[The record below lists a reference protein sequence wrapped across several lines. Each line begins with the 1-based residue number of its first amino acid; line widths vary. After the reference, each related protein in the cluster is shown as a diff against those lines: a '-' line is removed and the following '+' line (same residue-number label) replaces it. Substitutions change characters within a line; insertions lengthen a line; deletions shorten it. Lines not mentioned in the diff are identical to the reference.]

1 MDKNFKSGFISVVGL
16 PNVGKST
23 LINNIV
29 GQKIAATS
37 DKPQT
42 TRNKILGI
50 YTTDTYQMIFT
61 DTPGIHKPKNKLGEY
76 MVNEAAGSI
85 PDSDIIIFVTDAQ
98 REITNTEQ
106 EILNKIKESDLPA
119 ILVINKTDCVPKEA
133 LFAQIAEYNGLFEF
147 EATVPLSAKTGD
159 GVDIFKEEVLKLL
172 PEGPMFYPAETVTDA
187 KERTVA
193 AEIIREKMLVLLD
206 KEVPH
211 GVAVEITKYAEKEH
225 LVSIDAN
232 IYCEKESHKGIIIGK
247 GGKMMKRIGEKARE
261 DIEKMTEKK
270 VFLQLWVKVKTD
282 WRNSDYLMKSFGFS
296 DNEERM

>member
-1 MDKNFKSGFISVVGL
+1 MEKKFKSGFISVVGL

-23 LINNIV
+23 LINTVV

-50 YTTDTYQMIFT
+50 YTTDTHQMIFT

-76 MVNEAAGSI
+76 MVNEATGSI
-85 PDSDIIIFVTDAQ
+85 PESDVIVFVTDAS
-98 REITNTEQ
+98 REITNTEK
-106 EILNKIKESDLPA
+106 EIADKISESGLPA
-119 ILVINKTDCVPKEA
+119 VLVINKTDCVQKEA
-133 LFAQIAEYNGLFEF
+133 LFAQIAVYNELLNF
-147 EATVPLSAKTGD
+147 EATIPLSAKTGD
-159 GVDIFKEEVLKLL
+159 GVDIFTEEILKLL

-187 KERTVA
+187 RERTVA

-211 GVAVEITKYAEKEH
+211 GVAVEITKYSEKER

-270 VFLQLWVKVKTD
+270 VFLQLWVKVKAD
-282 WRNSDYLMKSFGFS
+282 WRNSDYLMKSFGFK
-296 DNEERM
+296 EERD

>member
-1 MDKNFKSGFISVVGL
+1 MKEKFKSGFISVVGL

-23 LINNIV
+23 LINTVV

-50 YTTDTYQMIFT
+50 YTTDNFQMIFT

-76 MVNEAAGSI
+76 MVNEATGSI
-85 PDSDIIIFVTDAQ
+85 PDSDITIFVTDAS
-98 REITNTEQ
+98 REMTNTEK
-106 EILNKIKESDLPA
+106 EIAVKIAESGLPA
-119 ILVINKTDCVPKEA
+119 ILVINKTDCVPKET
-133 LFAQIAEYNGLFEF
+133 LFAQIAAYNELFGF
-147 EATVPLSAKTGD
+147 EATIPLSAKTGD
-159 GVDIFKEEVLKLL
+159 GVDIFIEEVLKLL
-172 PEGPMFYPAETVTDA
+172 PEGPMFYPSETVTDA

-193 AEIIREKMLVLLD
+193 AEIIREKMLILLD

-211 GVAVEITKYAEKEH
+211 GVAVEITKYSEKEH

-282 WRNSDYLMKSFGFS
+282 WRNSDYLMKSFGFK
-296 DNEERM
+296 EERD

>member
-1 MDKNFKSGFISVVGL
+1 MKEKFKSGFISVVGL

-23 LINNIV
+23 LINTVV

-42 TRNKILGI
+42 TRNRILGI
-50 YTTDTYQMIFT
+50 YTTDTHQMIFT

-76 MVNEAAGSI
+76 MVNEATGSI
-85 PDSDIIIFVTDAQ
+85 PDSDIAIFVTDAT
-98 REITNTEQ
+98 REMTDTEK
-106 EILNKIKESDLPA
+106 EIADKIKESGLPA
-119 ILVINKTDCVPKEA
+119 ILVINKTDCVRKEN
-133 LFAQIAEYNGLFEF
+133 LFTQIAEYNELFDF
-147 EATVPLSAKTGD
+147 AATVPLSAKTGD
-159 GVDIFKEEVLKLL
+159 GVDIFVDEILKLL
-172 PEGPMFYPAETVTDA
+172 PEGPMFYPADTVTDA

-211 GVAVEITKYAEKEH
+211 GIAVEIMKYSEKEH
-225 LVSIDAN
+225 LISIDAN

-261 DIEKMTEKK
+261 DIEKMTDKK

-282 WRNSDYLMKSFGFS
+282 WRNNDYLMKSFGFK
-296 DNEERM
+296 EERM

>member
-1 MDKNFKSGFISVVGL
+1 MNKNFKSGFISVVGL

-23 LINNIV
+23 LINAVV

-42 TRNKILGI
+42 TRNRILGI
-50 YTTDTYQMIFT
+50 HTTDDFQMIFT

-85 PDSDIIIFVTDAQ
+85 PDADIIVFVTDAS
-98 REITNTEQ
+98 REMTNTER
-106 EILNKIKESDLPA
+106 EIADKIKESGLPA
-119 ILVINKTDCVPKEA
+119 VLVINKTDCVKKEA
-133 LFAQIAEYNGLFEF
+133 LFEQIAEYNKLLDF
-147 EATVPLSAKTGD
+147 EATVPLSAKNAD
-159 GVDIFKEEVLKLL
+159 GTDIFVEEILKIL

-211 GVAVEITKYAEKEH
+211 GVAVEITKYSEKEH
-225 LVSIDAN
+225 LIKIDAN
-232 IYCEKESHKGIIIGK
+232 IYCEKESHKGIIIGR
-247 GGKMMKRIGEKARE
+247 GGKMMKKIGEKARE

-282 WRNSDYLMKSFGFS
+282 WRNSDYLMKSFGFK
-296 DNEERM
+296 EERD

>member
-1 MDKNFKSGFISVVGL
+1 MKEKFKSGFISVVGL

-23 LINNIV
+23 LINTVV

-42 TRNKILGI
+42 TRNRILGI
-50 YTTDTYQMIFT
+50 YTTDTHQMIFT

-76 MVNEAAGSI
+76 MVNEATGSI
-85 PDSDIIIFVTDAQ
+85 PDSDIAIFVTDATREMTDTE
-98 REITNTEQ
+98 REIAD
-106 EILNKIKESDLPA
+106 KIKESGLPS
-119 ILVINKTDCVPKEA
+119 ILVINKTDCVRKEN
-133 LFAQIAEYNGLFEF
+133 LFTQIAEYNKLFDF
-147 EATVPLSAKTGD
+147 AATVPLSAKTGD
-159 GVDIFKEEVLKLL
+159 GVDIFVDEILKLL
-172 PEGPMFYPAETVTDA
+172 PEGPMFYPADTVTDA

-211 GVAVEITKYAEKEH
+211 GIAVEIMKYSEKEH
-225 LVSIDAN
+225 LISIDAN

-261 DIEKMTEKK
+261 DIEKMTDKK

-282 WRNSDYLMKSFGFS
+282 WRNNDYLMKSFGFK
-296 DNEERM
+296 EERM